1 MLKVAKSQTQLSF
14 SYHLHEIK
22 GGNYSRKYGNLLCST
37 VFSVVLLRQDEREM
51 KIGFDIQPP
60 LFVIFAV

>member
-14 SYHLHEIK
+14 SYHIHEIK
-22 GGNYSRKYGNLLCST
+22 GRNYSRKYGNLLCST
-37 VFSVVLLRQDEREM
+37 VFSLVLRQDEREM
-51 KIGFDIQPP
+51 KIVFDIQPP